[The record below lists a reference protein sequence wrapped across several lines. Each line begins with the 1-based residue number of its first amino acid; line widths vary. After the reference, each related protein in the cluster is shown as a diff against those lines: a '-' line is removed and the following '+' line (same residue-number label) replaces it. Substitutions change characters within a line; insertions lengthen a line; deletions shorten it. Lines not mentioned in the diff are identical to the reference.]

1 MIEETLPKIIL
12 GMALQ
17 QLYLIYSNGLTWK
30 LRINKNGQIKVQ
42 EETQFN
48 IGKCGPGGG
57 KCCGYFA
64 KYERSF
70 LHMVYGGDNHPSL
83 SYNLSSNKI
92 GKMDNIEDVKSII
105 PNNLVMSIQKQ
116 NELFFQLAEM
126 LVLCN

>member
-1 MIEETLPKIIL
+1 
-12 GMALQ
+12 MALQ

-30 LRINKNGQIKVQ
+30 LRINKNGQINVQ

-48 IGKCGPGGG
+48 IGQCGPGGG

-64 KYERSF
+64 KYEKSF
-70 LHMVYGGDNHPSL
+70 LHMVYGGDNRPSL
-83 SYNLSSNKI
+83 TYNLSSNRI

-105 PNNLVMSIQKQ
+105 YNLVFFFHLYLMK
-116 NELFFQLAEM
+116 LFFQLARM

>member
-1 MIEETLPKIIL
+1 MIL

-30 LRINKNGQIKVQ
+30 LRINKNGQVNIQ

-48 IGKCGPGGG
+48 IGQCGPRGG

-64 KYERSF
+64 KYEKSF
-70 LHMVYGGDNHPSL
+70 LHMVYGGENRPSL
-83 SYNLSSNKI
+83 SYNLSSNRI
-92 GKMDNIEDVKSII
+92 GKMDNIEDVKSMIY
-105 PNNLVMSIQKQ
+105 NLVILHLCMF
-116 NELFFQLAEM
+116 NDFFFQLAKM